1 MNTLNTYTTKDIL
14 MFCDLDILLAKI
26 RNLNT
31 FMRNCVDTL
40 PHKTAQCKAGVG
52 IEYTIS
58 NMFIL
63 PTPSYGYMLVQGSYL
78 GCEYLVRKAL
88 ACATKESLT
97 SSIQNNDIIK
107 KSGTTNSRFIDA
119 ALQCACRQ
127 NNTKIVSLLLT
138 NGATD
143 YNGGLFAACKGGHYA
158 LVHKMILLGALDT
171 NGNGIKLACK
181 YGYLN
186 IVIRLWPINFW
197 VSRDEMLGIA
207 CQNKQYDIVNYLIF
221 TCSTARCSAC
231 NKTVEEHI
239 EQYAEYCSK
248 KMESNFTK

>member
-1 MNTLNTYTTKDIL
+1 MNTLNTYNTKDIL

-40 PHKTAQCKAGVG
+40 PHKTAQCKTGAKHT
-52 IEYTIS
+52 YTIS

-63 PTPSYGYMLVQGSYL
+63 PNPSYGYMLVQGSYL

-88 ACATKESLT
+88 ACATKEMLSESILT
-97 SSIQNNDIIK
+97 SDIIK
-107 KSGTTNSRFIDA
+107 KSVATDHSYLNA
-119 ALQCACRQ
+119 ALHCACRQ
-127 NNTKIVSLLLT
+127 NNTKIVSLLLAH
-138 NGATD
+138 GATD
-143 YNGGLFAACKGGHYA
+143 YNGGLVAACKGGNYA
-158 LVHKMILLGALDT
+158 IVHKMILLGAIDV
-171 NGNGIKLACK
+171 NGSGIKLACK

-186 IVIRLWPINFW
+186 IVIRLWPISFW
-197 VSRDEMLGIA
+197 ISRDVMLGIA
-207 CQNKQYDIVNYLIF
+207 CQNGHLDIVNYLIY
-221 TCSTARCSAC
+221 TCSTSRCSTC

-248 KMESNFTK
+248 KSLT